1 MHVAQ
6 SPRLEG
12 ASLADDFPAVSGFLS
27 SLDHAQRE
35 RFLSDCEARESPYQ
49 LWLYAN
55 ALGYEGDFIQLEAW
69 LQKRYPQLNRRQMLT
84 AEAVRLEADI
94 EMLRSQPSDVG
105 KPGEMHRS
113 IASLTK
119 ELRGHL
125 AEVERMSRAQDRR
138 GLILSGAD
146 RLMRV
151 LQDMFS
157 EDEEM
162 LAALSQGFEVVWAQL
177 AEER

>member
-1 MHVAQ
+1 M
-6 SPRLEG
+6 
-12 ASLADDFPAVSGFLS
+12 ADDFPAVSGFLS
-27 SLDHAQRE
+27 ALDHAQRE
-35 RFLSDCEARESPYQ
+35 RFLSDCEGRESPYQ
-49 LWLYAN
+49 LWLYAC
-55 ALGYEGDFIQLEAW
+55 ALGYEGDFIQLESW

-84 AEAVRLEADI
+84 AEAVRLESDI

-105 KPGEMHRS
+105 KPGELARN
-113 IASLTK
+113 IAALTK

-125 AEVERMSRAQDRR
+125 AEVDRMSKAQDRR

-146 RLMRV
+146 RMARV

-162 LAALSQGFEVVWAQL
+162 LGAIGQAFEVVWAQL
-177 AEER
+177 GEER